1 MITYNPQQKRFER
14 DGVPV
19 TSEELRTLIDRL
31 TLQTKREARRL
42 SERLERGEIT
52 RDAWL
57 VAMATLL
64 RAAHVVAASVGSG
77 GYNRVTE
84 ERWRKV
90 EKKVTWQGGYLF
102 KFGAA
107 IAVASVVGTVAARAA
122 KYASAVFVTFSNAFQ
137 EAQTA
142 GKDEKENSSPKV
154 RLITNSAEGCAEC
167 ADDEAEGWMD
177 LEDMKEIGDRICGD
191 FCRCFLEFSDVE

>member
-1 MITYNPQQKRFER
+1 MAITYNPQQKRFER

-19 TSEELRTLIDRL
+19 SNEELRTLIDRL

-42 SERLERGEIT
+42 SDRLERGEIT

-64 RAAHVVAASVGSG
+64 RASHVVAASVGSG

-90 EKKVTWQGGYLF
+90 EKKVTWQFGFLG
-102 KFGAA
+102 KFSAA
-107 IAVASVVGTVAARAA
+107 IAAGTVIGAISSRAV

-137 EAQTA
+137 EAQTE
-142 GKDEKENSSPKV
+142 GKDEKEMLCLRELHAQESCP
-154 RLITNSAEGCAEC
+154 EC
-167 ADDEAEGWMD
+167 EAYADMGWIPVS
-177 LEDMKEIGDRICGD
+177 EQPEIGSLQC
-191 FCRCFLEFSDVE
+191 SDYCKCTIIFQDEL